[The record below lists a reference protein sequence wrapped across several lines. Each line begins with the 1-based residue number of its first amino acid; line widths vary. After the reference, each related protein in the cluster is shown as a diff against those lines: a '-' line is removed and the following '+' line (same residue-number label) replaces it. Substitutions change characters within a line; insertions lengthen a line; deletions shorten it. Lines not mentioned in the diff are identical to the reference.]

1 MCYSYTRNLIDG
13 EPLFGMANKPSRIP
27 TRTQRSK
34 REKSLAGKILIAT
47 PMVRDERFERSL
59 IYVIAHSTQGAM
71 GIIFNKVVESLTFP
85 FLLSQLGIKAAPIT
99 EKQRI
104 HFGGPVETR
113 RGFVLHSSDYNHN
126 ATVAIDDNICLTA
139 TIDIVRDIATL
150 KGPKEYLL
158 ALGYAGW
165 GRGQLENELSSTAWI
180 EIPGNR
186 DLIFSPND
194 HDKWQRAKDTLG
206 FNLAQISPFS
216 GNA

>member
-27 TRTQRSK
+27 TTRTQRSK

-150 KGPKEYLL
+150 KGPKEVFARTRLCR
-158 ALGYAGW
+158 LGTRAVGK
-165 GRGQLENELSSTAWI
+165 RAQLDSV
-180 EIPGNR
+180 
-186 DLIFSPND
+186 D
-194 HDKWQRAKDTLG
+194 
-206 FNLAQISPFS
+206 
-216 GNA
+216 